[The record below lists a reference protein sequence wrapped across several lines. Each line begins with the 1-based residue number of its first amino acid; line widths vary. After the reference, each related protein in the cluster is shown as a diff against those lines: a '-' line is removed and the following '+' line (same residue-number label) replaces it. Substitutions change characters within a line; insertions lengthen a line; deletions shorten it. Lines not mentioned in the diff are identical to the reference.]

1 MRQSNWWI
9 GSLLLI
15 LTLQSCDSLGI
26 RERED
31 DINDPLVAETDEA
44 RLRMSDLEGLV
55 PRGLSQEDSASL
67 VDRYM
72 RSWIRKQL
80 LISEASERVDF
91 DEAELE
97 RKILDYR
104 YALMVYEYQK
114 QYINENLDTIVSE
127 DEVRS
132 YYETNQDNFQLK
144 QNIVR
149 ILFIK
154 VPKDAPKLAQ
164 IRQIIK
170 KPTRENRDELKSY
183 AFRFAID
190 YTMEDSLWLNF
201 DEVIANTPFMSIP
214 NKVQF
219 LESNT
224 FAETDDEKFVYLLYI
239 SDYKISDQSS
249 PLEFV
254 KDDIRNII
262 INKRKVTLAD
272 QLEKN
277 IYEEAKDNNEFE
289 IHSVE

>member
-1 MRQSNWWI
+1 
-9 GSLLLI
+9 LLAF
-15 LTLQSCDSLGI
+15 LTLQACDSLGI

-31 DINDPLVAETDEA
+31 EGDEVLVAEAGEA
-44 RLRMSDLEGLV
+44 RLMLSDLAGLV
-55 PRGLSQEDSASL
+55 PRGLSKEDSANL
-67 VDRYM
+67 IDRYV
-72 RSWIRKQL
+72 RSWVRKQL
-80 LISEASERVDF
+80 LISEAADKVDF

-114 QYINENLDTIVSE
+114 QYINENLDTVVKN
-127 DEVRS
+127 DEVRA
-132 YYETNQDNFQLK
+132 YYESNQDNFQLK
-144 QNIVR
+144 QNIVQTWY
-149 ILFIK
+149 LK

-164 IRQIIK
+164 VRQMMRK
-170 KPTRENRDELKSY
+170 LTSENRSELKSY

-224 FAETDDEKFVYLLYI
+224 FAETDDEKFVYLLHI
-239 SDYKISDQSS
+239 SNYKISDQTS

-277 IYEEAKDNNEFE
+277 IYEEAKDNNEFK